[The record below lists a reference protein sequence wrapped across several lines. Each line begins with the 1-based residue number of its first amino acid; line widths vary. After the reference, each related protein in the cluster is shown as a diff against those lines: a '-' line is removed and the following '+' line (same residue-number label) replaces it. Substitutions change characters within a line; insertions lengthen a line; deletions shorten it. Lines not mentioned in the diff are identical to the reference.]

1 MPSLCLMKFSK
12 TPKVWRFSSDGPQYR
27 WHAPFI
33 STDGCQKIQ
42 NSPQS
47 LEFLDS
53 STQYR
58 RHGNARAINRFSAGV
73 PIPWSGGCG
82 AREPRPAS
90 PTARSSPAAAGSTPA
105 IYFLPV
111 CGELLIFK
119 QNQQFA
125 TDR

>member
-1 MPSLCLMKFSK
+1 MLL
-12 TPKVWRFSSDGPQYR
+12 
-27 WHAPFI
+27 FI

-58 RHGNARAINRFSAGV
+58 RHSNARAINRFSAGV

-82 AREPRPAS
+82 AREPRRAS

-105 IYFLPV
+105 IYVLSV

-119 QNQQFA
+119 QNQQLA